1 MRSLLIARGIS
12 GVIELLNKAFKPETL
27 QDKPHKISMTD
38 TQIKESIERISR
50 ESKLD
55 APSMK
60 SPIIAQTKILQRVEM
75 EIG

>member
-1 MRSLLIARGIS
+1 
-12 GVIELLNKAFKPETL
+12 V

-50 ESKLD
+50 KSRLD

-60 SPIIAQTKILQRVEM
+60 SPIIEQSKILQRVEM